1 VIDPAQIP
9 DEVMEA
15 AAKHDYEVR
24 SAAVLRDFGKALP
37 DWADAS
43 GGTREVCR
51 TLARAM
57 IIAALAAWPGAEIN
71 HRICSRGTEYLI
83 LPLQEPRT

>member
-1 VIDPAQIP
+1 MVDIQIP
-9 DEVMEA
+9 DEAVEA

-43 GGTREVCR
+43 EGTREVCR

-57 IIAALAAWPGAEIN
+57 IIAALAAWPRAFPWTFNG
-71 HRICSRGTEYLI
+71 
-83 LPLQEPRT
+83 PLEGV